1 MRPFVLVALM
11 LMAASPAAAQQAL
24 SAGMEHRPRVEAYA
38 RAFVKRFVD
47 DAMLHSVVR
56 ESTKSHRK
64 LDWGEARAL
73 DRRWRNELADKTPD
87 GLVDTV
93 THNALSKWLKQQQDG
108 APGGAATEILVI
120 DGLGW
125 NIGQTAITVDFF
137 QGDELQWQDIL
148 PNDAQAIAVS
158 ELEDNGHGQRSLAMV
173 SLPIADGDV
182 NIGVVTLGIDVSKI
196 P

>member
-1 MRPFVLVALM
+1 MRPAVLVALV
-11 LMAASPAAAQQAL
+11 LLLASPASAQQAL
-24 SAGMEHRPRVEAYA
+24 EAGMEHKPRAEAYA
-38 RAFVKRFVD
+38 RDFIKRFID
-47 DAMLHSVVR
+47 DPMLHSVVR

-73 DRRWRNELADKTPD
+73 DRSWRNELADKVQD
-87 GLVDTV
+87 GLVDAIA
-93 THNALSKWLKQQQDG
+93 HNALSKWLKEQQDT
-108 APGGAATEILVI
+108 APGGAVTEILVI

-125 NIGQTAITVDFF
+125 NIGQTALTADFF

-148 PNDAQAIAVS
+148 PNTAQSIAVS
-158 ELEDNGHGQRSLAMV
+158 ELEDNGQGQRSLAMV

-182 NIGVVTLGIDVSKI
+182 NIGVITLGVDVSKI